1 MRILSRRYNLTRT
14 SYKFLEIGIGIPP
27 AANAVAVHNV
37 LGDTTGKEI
46 LLTPEMWNGLVDSRA
61 IICDNLARANGEHG
75 PPPSMQLGD
84 LTRVIATMTGVV
96 GRAEAKLRAF
106 KHITA
111 GVEDPSGAL
120 RAISG
125 RADFDRNDLLDCELL
140 IMVFGGF

>member
-1 MRILSRRYNLTRT
+1 RRMRILSRRYNLTRT

-61 IICDNLARANGEHG
+61 IICDTLARANGEHG

-84 LTRVIATMTGVV
+84 LTVRFATINSQPTI
-96 GRAEAKLRAF
+96 RLD
-106 KHITA
+106 T
-111 GVEDPSGAL
+111 PSGRLTLSASTCALPIRIAAAL
-120 RAISG
+120 RPA
-125 RADFDRNDLLDCELL
+125 RDRHDDRRRRTRR
-140 IMVFGGF
+140 G